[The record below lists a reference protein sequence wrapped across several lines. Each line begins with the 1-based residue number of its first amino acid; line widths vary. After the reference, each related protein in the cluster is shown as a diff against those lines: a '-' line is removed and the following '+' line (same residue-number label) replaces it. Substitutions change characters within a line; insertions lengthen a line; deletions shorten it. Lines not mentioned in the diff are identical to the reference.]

1 MSNKVQVIF
10 TFELVSRERKEVQG
24 GERLRMVFRLV

>member
-10 TFELVSRERKEVQG
+10 TFELVGHERKEAQG
-24 GERLRMVFRLV
+24 GGRDSG

>member
-10 TFELVSRERKEVQG
+10 TFELVSRERKDVQG
-24 GERLRMVFRLV
+24 GGRDSGWYFG